1 MRDIGAEI
9 LEAMNDDDDDVN
21 YGKKLWRML
30 WLRPYKSIGLILLG
44 IVAIYNFF
52 TAEIPLFDVIQTD
65 FEKINGYSMEEV
77 EWIKIEYL
85 PDEYRDDRDD
95 IQHKMVSI
103 DGGDLVL
110 RLKILLNGYYIKKF
124 DKTQYGGLRFGY
136 DLRMEGEYQNDGT
149 MISIY
154 STEDGKAVHV
164 NYGQEIKIYALAE

>member
-1 MRDIGAEI
+1 MKRIA
-9 LEAMNDDDDDVN
+9 
-21 YGKKLWRML
+21 
-30 WLRPYKSIGLILLG
+30 G
-44 IVAIYNFF
+44 IAFF
-52 TAEIPLFDVIQTD
+52 IFTITFVYVIHFDNITLFDVIQTD

-110 RLKILLNGYYIKKF
+110 RLKIMLNGVYTKKF
-124 DKTQYGGLRFGY
+124 DKTQYGGLRFGF
-136 DLRMEGEYQNDGT
+136 DLRMEGKYQNDGT

-164 NYGQEIKIYALAE
+164 NYGEEIKIYALAE

>member
-9 LEAMNDDDDDVN
+9 LEAMNEEEN
-21 YGKKLWRML
+21 YGKKLWGMRHG
-30 WLRPYKSIGLILLG
+30 KGFSIFLLG

-164 NYGQEIKIYALAE
+164 NYGEEIKIYALAE

>member
-1 MRDIGAEI
+1 MRDVGAEI
-9 LEAMNDDDDDVN
+9 LEAMNEEEN
-21 YGKKLWRML
+21 YGKKLWRM
-30 WLRPYKSIGLILLG
+30 RHGKGFSLILCG
-44 IVAIYNFF
+44 ILAIYNFF
-52 TAEIPLFDVIQTD
+52 AAEIPLFDVIHSD
-65 FEKINGYSMEEV
+65 FEKFNGYSMEEV

-103 DGGDLVL
+103 DGGDMVL
-110 RLKILLNGYYIKKF
+110 RLKIMLNGVCIKKF
-124 DKTQYGGLRFGY
+124 SKTQYGGLRFGY